1 MHPVQGI
8 EPKSPGWES
17 GVVAI
22 RLVKDRENLISY
34 EYENLFTFDILR
46 GA

>member
-8 EPKSPGWES
+8 EPRPLGWKS

-22 RLVKDRENLISY
+22 RPLIPTY
-34 EYENLFTFDILR
+34 GNR
-46 GA
+46 